1 MKKLPYLNG
10 ETICFIALGITILA
24 ACVMNII
31 ESNNI
36 RKNRKFTTCPLCGL
50 YGSMK

>member
-1 MKKLPYLNG
+1 MKREKFING
-10 ETICFIALGITILA
+10 ETICFIALGITILI

-36 RKNRKFTTCPLCGL
+36 RNNRKFTTCPLCGL

>member
-1 MKKLPYLNG
+1 MKREKFISG
-10 ETICFIALGITILA
+10 ETICFIALGITILT

-31 ESNNI
+31 EANSI